1 MHPGG
6 KRIQK
11 RDKLLKRPDF
21 LYLSRHGHSVHNRY
35 FVVAYC
41 SNRFGRPRL
50 GVTVTRKIGSA
61 VVRNRIKRIVREYFR
76 RHRHQIG
83 DSRDI
88 NVIAKKAAA
97 NVSTVQAFAALGH
110 LFGKIREHTD

>member
-6 KRIQK
+6 ERIQK
-11 RDKLLKRPDF
+11 RDKLLKRSKF
-21 LYLSRHGHSVHNRY
+21 LYLARYGHSVHNRY

-50 GVTVTRKIGSA
+50 GVTVTRKIGGA
-61 VVRNRIKRIVREYFR
+61 VVRNRLKRIVREYFR

-83 DSRDI
+83 ESRDI

-97 NVSTVQAFAALGH
+97 NVSTGQAFAALEY

>member
-11 RDKLLKRPDF
+11 RDKLLKRPEF
-21 LYLSRHGHSVHNRY
+21 IYLSRHGYSVHNRH
-35 FVVAYC
+35 FVVAYRL
-41 SNRFGRPRL
+41 NQFGRPRL
-50 GVTVTRKIGSA
+50 GITVTRKIGSA

-76 RHRHQIG
+76 CNRHQIA
-83 DSRDI
+83 DNRDI

-97 NVSTVQAFAALGH
+97 NVSTEQAFASLRH